1 MSENKTNPQENPEST
16 GSSPAEIKA
25 MQQKRID
32 FYKESTKLL
41 EVQYRYEDLLAKIE
55 EARFRRIDAM
65 QKTAYFYDQMEKIAD
80 AAERADNPTP
90 EPTDENI
97 PTKDEVP
104 GEKRVRKL
112 KTE

>member
-1 MSENKTNPQENPEST
+1 MSENKSNVQENPESV
-16 GSSPAEIKA
+16 GSSPVEIKA
-25 MQQKRID
+25 MQQKRIN

-65 QKTAYFYDQMEKIAD
+65 QKTAYYYDQLEKIAD
-80 AAERADNPTP
+80 ATERADNPTP
-90 EPTDENI
+90 KPPGEN
-97 PTKDEVP
+97 PSTEDVVS